1 MWRPGIKNPR
11 CEVSSTGCLS
21 KLQWSQNG
29 SWEETLHYT
38 QACIIQKDGTQI
50 TDYLAVKAAFLKLK
64 ISVDIYRESPPS
76 QSRIFTWYLKC
87 CCIAVICVSATHP
100 LTLCFSEA
108 DELFYL
114 EIPEEANPWR
124 SQNFVLLLCAILVT
138 ETDWWSFV

>member
-1 MWRPGIKNPR
+1 MGATVPVHCSFSCAGL
-11 CEVSSTGCLS
+11 GML
-21 KLQWSQNG
+21 
-29 SWEETLHYT
+29 EE
-38 QACIIQKDGTQI
+38 QRKMCCGTE
-50 TDYLAVKAAFLKLK
+50 AAFLKLK

-138 ETDWWSFV
+138 ETDWRSFV